1 MAGFRFSASAL
12 EESYYMCFAS
22 QKKRGGV
29 FDLSWYE
36 FPSPISIALALGKAS
51 SGFEQHLS
59 ESTLCKS
66 ASVYQATTKV
76 LLRRKNKSQ
85 TADNGTNW
93 MVVLSEW
100 QNNDVMENNLS
111 EQGRE
116 PQNSSYIGSRTWHRT
131 RDTLVECSQTAILKI
146 ARWKR
151 VKYSYLFSRH
161 TNSKSSEWRLP
172 LSHTATN

>member
-1 MAGFRFSASAL
+1 
-12 EESYYMCFAS
+12 MCFAS

-29 FDLSWYE
+29 FDLSCYE
-36 FPSPISIALALGKAS
+36 FPSPTNIALALGKTS

-66 ASVYQATTKV
+66 SSVYQATTKV
-76 LLRRKNKSQ
+76 LLRRNNKSQ

-100 QNNDVMENNLS
+100 QNNDVMENNFS

-131 RDTLVECSQTAILKI
+131 RDKLVDWRRMLSNCNPQNRK
-146 ARWKR
+146 
-151 VKYSYLFSRH
+151 VKACKVLLPVFSPYKFKKLRMA
-161 TNSKSSEWRLP
+161 SAFE
-172 LSHTATN
+172 SHRYKLMVKEH

>member
-1 MAGFRFSASAL
+1 MAGFRFLASAL

-76 LLRRKNKSQ
+76 NLLRRNNKSQ

-131 RDTLVECSQTAILKI
+131 RDMHVGGLKEN
-146 ARWKR
+146 ALKLQ
-151 VKYSYLFSRH
+151 S
-161 TNSKSSEWRLP
+161 SKSQGESV
-172 LSHTATN
+172 

>member
-1 MAGFRFSASAL
+1 
-12 EESYYMCFAS
+12 MCFAS

-29 FDLSWYE
+29 FDLSCYE
-36 FPSPISIALALGKAS
+36 FPSPTNIALALGKTS

-76 LLRRKNKSQ
+76 LLRRNNKSQ

-100 QNNDVMENNLS
+100 QKNDVIEL
-111 EQGRE
+111 
-116 PQNSSYIGSRTWHRT
+116 HRKSCMASNPGHGT
-131 RDTLVECSQTAILKI
+131 DGEYSQTAILKI

-161 TNSKSSEWRLP
+161 TNSKSSEWRLA